1 MEDIVVK
8 KLNEVHLKVLCDPG
22 VAHEISDWF
31 TFEVPNAKFT
41 PAYRNKM
48 WDGKI
53 RLYNLLTQ
61 TLYCGLV
68 RHLEAFAESRKY
80 NLIFEYDRSSRN
92 FSIKEALDFITE
104 LNPKFPPRDYQIKAF
119 THAVREER
127 SLLLSPTASG
137 KSFIIY
143 LLARFYNKKTLII
156 VPTTSL
162 VGQLISDFADYGFD
176 STNHMHGVFAG
187 KDKLSPKQITVS
199 TWQSIYKMPKEYFD
213 NFEVIVGDEAH
224 LFKAKSLTTIMS
236 KLEDCKYR
244 FGFTGTLDGTTTNK
258 LVLEGL
264 FGAVKKVI
272 TTSKLIEDN
281 HLSDFKIKS
290 IVLTYPDE
298 VRKLMSKADYQA
310 EMDYLVRLNERN
322 KFIKNLVGSLNGNTL
337 VLFQYVDK
345 HGKVLNDEIKTA
357 FPDKNVH
364 FVHGG
369 VTGDARNNIR
379 LDVENDNNSIII
391 ASYGTFSTGIN
402 IKNLQNIVFASP
414 SKSRIRNL
422 QSIGRVLRKSANS
435 EQATLF
441 DIADDLSWKQKKNH
455 TIRHFM
461 ERIKIYNEEKFSY
474 KIYNVELIIDQ

>member
-1 MEDIVVK
+1 
-8 KLNEVHLKVLCDPG
+8 
-22 VAHEISDWF
+22 
-31 TFEVPNAKFT
+31 
-41 PAYRNKM
+41 
-48 WDGKI
+48 
-53 RLYNLLTQ
+53 
-61 TLYCGLV
+61 
-68 RHLEAFAESRKY
+68 
-80 NLIFEYDRSSRN
+80 
-92 FSIKEALDFITE
+92 
-104 LNPKFPPRDYQIKAF
+104 
-119 THAVREER
+119 
-127 SLLLSPTASG
+127 
-137 KSFIIY
+137 
-143 LLARFYNKKTLII
+143 
-156 VPTTSL
+156 
-162 VGQLISDFADYGFD
+162 
-176 STNHMHGVFAG
+176 
-187 KDKLSPKQITVS
+187 
-199 TWQSIYKMPKEYFD
+199 
-213 NFEVIVGDEAH
+213 
-224 LFKAKSLTTIMS
+224 
-236 KLEDCKYR
+236 
-244 FGFTGTLDGTTTNK
+244 
-258 LVLEGL
+258 
-264 FGAVKKVI
+264 
-272 TTSKLIEDN
+272 
-281 HLSDFKIKS
+281 
-290 IVLTYPDE
+290 
-298 VRKLMSKADYQA
+298 MSKADYQA